1 MVSEGDN
8 LYEMSKLC
16 VCVVCVCVCGGGGG
30 GGWKEGGGGN
40 KKDIISLYSAEFVH
54 SVISVIL
61 LH

>member
-8 LYEMSKLC
+8 LYEMSKLL
-16 VCVVCVCVCGGGGG
+16 GGGGG
-30 GGWKEGGGGN
+30 VLKEWGGN

-54 SVISVIL
+54 SVVSVIL